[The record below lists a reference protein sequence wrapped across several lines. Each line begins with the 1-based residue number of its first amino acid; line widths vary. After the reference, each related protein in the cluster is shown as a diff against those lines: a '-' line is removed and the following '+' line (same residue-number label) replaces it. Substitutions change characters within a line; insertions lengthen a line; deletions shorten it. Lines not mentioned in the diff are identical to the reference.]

1 MQQPVLLIRYNYYIM
16 LNKLFQQSDIPP
28 KYHSNFIHLYLDIAW
43 FGVLSGSAVNFL
55 SIYATRLG
63 ATGFQ
68 IGMLSAVSAIIN
80 LMLAIPAGY
89 WIEQRPIGRAVFST
103 SVYYRLGFLLWI
115 FLPWMFTNQQQIWA
129 LIGITFLMAIP
140 FTPLSV
146 GFNALF
152 AASVPIQYRAHVAGI
167 RNVTLAITYMLTS
180 LLSGYLLKN
189 IPFPT
194 GYQIVFA
201 IGFFGAAMSS
211 LHLYFIKPLPA
222 ESTAPQTA
230 PVLRPTEASKD
241 ASISQA
247 RPARGILSA
256 LRLDIWSTPFR
267 NILLALLAFHLTYYI
282 TTPLYPLFNVHI
294 LKLNDNNIGIGTA
307 LYYLTMLIGS
317 TQFRRVAH
325 RYGNKTVTALGVMGM
340 ALYPFL
346 LALSHEVWQFYG
358 ISFLGGF
365 TWAMVGGAYANYM
378 LEHIP
383 HDDLPAHLAW
393 YNIVLNFSIL
403 ASSLLGPAV
412 AGLIGLAP
420 ALIVFGIL
428 RVIAGVVILKWG

>member
-1 MQQPVLLIRYNYYIM
+1 M
-16 LNKLFQQSDIPP
+16 LSKIFQQSDIP
-28 KYHSNFIHLYLDIAW
+28 KEYHSNFIHLYLDIAW
-43 FGVLSGSAVNFL
+43 FGVLSGSAINFIN
-55 SIYATRLG
+55 IYATRLG

-68 IGMLSAVSAIIN
+68 IGMLGAVTAIVS
-80 LMLAIPAGY
+80 LMIAIPASH
-89 WIEQRPIGRAVFST
+89 WIEQRHTGRAVFGA

-115 FLPWMFTNQQQIWA
+115 FLPWMFTDQQQIWA

-152 AASVPIQYRAHVAGI
+152 ATAVPAEYRAHVAGI
-167 RNVTLAITYMLTS
+167 RNVTLAVTFMATS
-180 LLSGYLLKN
+180 LLSGYLLKT
-189 IPFPT
+189 IPFPI

-211 LHLYFIKPLPA
+211 LHLYFIKPLQA
-222 ESTAPQTA
+222 ESTATQTA
-230 PVLRPTEASKD
+230 PAPAP
-241 ASISQA
+241 ISQA
-247 RPARGILSA
+247 RPTRGIFSA

-267 NILLALLAFHLTYYI
+267 NVLLALLAFHLTHNI
-282 TTPLYPLFNVHI
+282 TTPLYPLFNVRV
-294 LKLNDNNIGIGTA
+294 LRLNDNNLGIGTA

-325 RYGNKTVTALGVMGM
+325 RYGNKNVTALGVAGM

-346 LALSHEVWQFYG
+346 LALSHQVWQFYG

-378 LEHIP
+378 LERIP
-383 HDDLPAHLAW
+383 PDDLPAHLAW
-393 YNIVLNFSIL
+393 YNIILNFSIL
-403 ASSLLGPAV
+403 ASSLVGPAI
-412 AGLIGLAP
+412 AGQIGLAP
-420 ALIVFGIL
+420 ALILFAVLRIL
-428 RVIAGVVILKWG
+428 AGATILKWG